1 MSDLLDMLN
10 KDVAENIKTCSQYFW
25 LLHMYVQM
33 VRTDNHYRP
42 YQSGI
47 GGRRMD
53 VLIEMIEIR
62 SHWLKRGNSREMYT
76 FLVSM
81 QRCNHCQNTGLL
93 SFLK

>member
-33 VRTDNHYRP
+33 VRTGNHYR
-42 YQSGI
+42 SGI

-53 VLIEMIEIR
+53 VWIEMIEIR
-62 SHWLKRGNSREMYT
+62 SHWLKRGYSREMYT

-81 QRCNHCQNTGLL
+81 QRYNHCQNTGLL